1 MPKGRPRKGSTSQKE
16 PKQKRPVGAPTKYK
30 PEHCQVVIDVMR
42 TGQSLVAVAAK
53 IGVSRKILKDW
64 QHRHPEFRA
73 ACDAGKALAQ
83 RWWEDLAGQV
93 ASGECAEHPVYHRA
107 NANMIQFLMSRRFS
121 DYYAKNRQIIQEEP
135 QKVKDSIAEMS
146 KEERLAAIKRYKI
159 IIETLEGDDD

>member
-1 MPKGRPRKGSTSQKE
+1 MPRGRPKKGSTNKE
-16 PKQKRPVGAPTKYK
+16 PQPKRPIGAPTKYK
-30 PEHCQVVIDVMR
+30 PEYCQTVIDVMKN
-42 TGQSLVAVAAK
+42 GESLIAVAAK
-53 IGVSRKILKDW
+53 IGVSRKILTDW
-64 QHRHPEFRA
+64 QHRHVEFRV

-135 QKVKDSIAEMS
+135 TKVKDQIAEMS
-146 KEERLAAIKRYKI
+146 KEERLAAIKRYKM
-159 IIETLEGDDD
+159 IIETLESDDD